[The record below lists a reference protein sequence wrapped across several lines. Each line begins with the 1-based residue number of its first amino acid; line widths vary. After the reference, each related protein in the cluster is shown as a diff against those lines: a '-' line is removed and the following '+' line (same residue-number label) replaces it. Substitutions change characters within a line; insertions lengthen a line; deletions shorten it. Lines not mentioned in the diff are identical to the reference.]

1 MLVTVLLI
9 FAAAVAMYVAYMA
22 LHAAF
27 PSWGTVLANAVAGLG
42 MLADFI
48 NALPWGSVLD
58 SKESAVVLFCGA
70 TLANVAMRLNGS
82 KAKVGAGA

>member
-9 FAAAVAMYVAYMA
+9 FAAAVGVYLAYMA
-22 LHAAF
+22 LPSMF
-27 PSWGTVLANAVAGLG
+27 PSWGTVLTNAVAGLG

-58 SKESAVVLFCGA
+58 SKESAVVLFGVA
-70 TLANVAMRLNGS
+70 ALANIAMRIKGAKN
-82 KAKVGAGA
+82 KVGAGA

>member
-22 LHAAF
+22 LHSMF
-27 PSWGTVLANAVAGLG
+27 PSWGTVLTNAVAGLG

-58 SKESAVVLFCGA
+58 PKESAVVLFCGA
-70 TLANVAMRLNGS
+70 ALANIAMRIKGAKN
-82 KAKVGAGA
+82 KVGAGA

>member
-9 FAAAVAMYVAYMA
+9 FAAAVGVYLAYMA
-22 LHAAF
+22 LHSMF
-27 PSWGTVLANAVAGLG
+27 PSWGTVLTNAVAGLG

-70 TLANVAMRLNGS
+70 ALANIAMRIKGARN
-82 KAKVGAGA
+82 KVGAGA